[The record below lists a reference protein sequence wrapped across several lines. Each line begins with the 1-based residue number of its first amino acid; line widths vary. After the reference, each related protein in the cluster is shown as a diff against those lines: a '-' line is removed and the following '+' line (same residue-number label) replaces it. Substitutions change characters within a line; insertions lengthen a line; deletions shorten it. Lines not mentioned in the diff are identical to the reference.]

1 MRTTVSPMSDVTTDH
16 GGWPEPEPS
25 DQLQEEVEAF
35 ADVETDDDG
44 MPTEEAIRSA
54 LKAVLD
60 PEIGLS
66 IVDLGLVYGIEK
78 SDGKVDVEMT
88 LTSLGCPL
96 TELIHQQVTLVLTR
110 LPGVEEVGVE
120 FVFTP
125 PWTTEMIA
133 DEARDEL
140 RAMGFMI

>member
-1 MRTTVSPMSDVTTDH
+1 MRPTVSPMSDVTADH

-25 DQLQEEVEAF
+25 DEALDEVEAF
-35 ADVETDDDG
+35 SDVETDEDG

-54 LKAVLD
+54 LRAVLD

-78 SDGKVDVEMT
+78 SDGKVDLEMT

-125 PWTTEMIA
+125 PWSTDMIA

>member
-1 MRTTVSPMSDVTTDH
+1 MRRTVSPMSDVTTDH
-16 GGWPEPEPS
+16 SGWPEPADETLG
-25 DQLQEEVEAF
+25 QAEAF

-44 MPTEEAIRSA
+44 MPIEEALRSA
-54 LKAVLD
+54 LRAVLD

-78 SDGKVDVEMT
+78 SDGRVDVEMT

-125 PWTTEMIA
+125 PWSTEMIS

-140 RAMGFMI
+140 RAMGFMV